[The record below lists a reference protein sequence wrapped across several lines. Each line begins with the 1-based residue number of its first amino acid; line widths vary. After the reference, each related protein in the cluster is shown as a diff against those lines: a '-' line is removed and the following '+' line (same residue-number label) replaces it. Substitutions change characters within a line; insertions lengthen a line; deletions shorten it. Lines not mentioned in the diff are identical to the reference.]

1 MVIKEVSQ
9 NDALDLTASEVSSDE
24 CDEIME
30 LLKNPPKG
38 QKKIDLE
45 VPIQVKAK
53 SGAANNARAKQ
64 KGTGKDIVSQLNS
77 HMQSSLDKELGFSIN
92 KALAKS
98 ASDDLVKSKAFQII
112 NHDIERERAIRG
124 ILCEETEINYRLQ
137 QNEETIER
145 WIAVNVDPKV
155 LRQGSDNTSKYGLW
169 LAKLRKTLHE
179 IASESNQA
187 ISCDILNEKIL
198 EFPEY
203 CKFKAFVHTGSCKY
217 EIDDALYFFKRN
229 CVQTLIDTL
238 DIQFVESYKGKRE
251 SLVLKK
257 VLDDLG
263 FDTRL
268 LNGKYSKQAF
278 DNKARIPP
286 LGCGLQVLK
295 FVKIIES
302 VEFDFV
308 STLKS
313 LILMSL
319 DENLEVD
326 TYRYNYKG
334 NKYTGRE
341 IAIKKIEEYWG
352 KCEMING
359 ILMDLFSENVKLWHK
374 FINSIQISYMEE
386 LRLFKSKLIL
396 KFLDVNNIIED
407 ISIDQ
412 NFQSFR
418 KPEEVMRCVHNY
430 LKTISNKC
438 LPGGREEVIE
448 ATYMNMSM
456 IKELMI
462 VNDSVLKSWRV
473 KDEETYRATLK
484 GIHKI
489 KNNFFQNYRGSFN
502 SKIPECKRLLEF
514 MYYEISE
521 IEVEDFFC

>member
-45 VPIQVKAK
+45 VPTQVKAK

-145 WIAVNVDPKV
+145 WIAVNVDSKV

-313 LILMSL
+313 LILMS
-319 DENLEVD
+319 
-326 TYRYNYKG
+326 
-334 NKYTGRE
+334 
-341 IAIKKIEEYWG
+341 
-352 KCEMING
+352 
-359 ILMDLFSENVKLWHK
+359 
-374 FINSIQISYMEE
+374 
-386 LRLFKSKLIL
+386 
-396 KFLDVNNIIED
+396 
-407 ISIDQ
+407 
-412 NFQSFR
+412 
-418 KPEEVMRCVHNY
+418 
-430 LKTISNKC
+430 
-438 LPGGREEVIE
+438 REEVIE